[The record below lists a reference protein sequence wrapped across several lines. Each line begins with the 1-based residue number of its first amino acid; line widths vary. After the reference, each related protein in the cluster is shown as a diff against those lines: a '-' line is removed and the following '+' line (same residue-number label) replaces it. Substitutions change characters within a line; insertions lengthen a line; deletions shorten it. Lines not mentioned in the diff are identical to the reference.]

1 MEKVV
6 SGEHG
11 DKQNNVTEDRN
22 ENGTSNDLVDNADI
36 EGPVFA
42 DVQEETGA
50 EELSST
56 KMVTEVT
63 LFPSMC
69 VKRKNKITE
78 KRKLWKVIWKQSI
91 QNDEA
96 WQEKI
101 SAGKRWQHCEISSA
115 YVDCRRCDS
124 RNILRVIMEVDL
136 TKDL

>member
-42 DVQEETGA
+42 DVQKETGA

-78 KRKLWKVIWKQSI
+78 KKKTVKSNLETKHSKWWGLAGKNFCREKMATLWKFQVPMLIAEDVI
-91 QNDEA
+91 
-96 WQEKI
+96 QET
-101 SAGKRWQHCEISSA
+101 SWE
-115 YVDCRRCDS
+115 
-124 RNILRVIMEVDL
+124 
-136 TKDL
+136 

>member
-96 WQEKI
+96 WQ
-101 SAGKRWQHCEISSA
+101 
-115 YVDCRRCDS
+115 
-124 RNILRVIMEVDL
+124 
-136 TKDL
+136 